1 MNISDEEGQDQDTE
15 EYPAAPYDGNEAPQQ
30 GAFNQDSQNQQ
41 PLTQSVSKTLTALE
55 RTAQLRKSKGMHQSY
70 EDPADVHI
78 LDNGSPT
85 RSKFTNRN
93 HRMTEAGHN
102 RKRINLGER
111 MPVRG
116 EESVVMSV
124 DVTYQNYEEMK

>member
-1 MNISDEEGQDQDTE
+1 M
-15 EYPAAPYDGNEAPQQ
+15 
-30 GAFNQDSQNQQ
+30 
-41 PLTQSVSKTLTALE
+41 TQSVSKTLTALE
-55 RTAQLRKSKGMHQSY
+55 RTAQLRKSKGMNQSY
-70 EDPADVHI
+70 EDPADIHI
-78 LDNGSPT
+78 LDNGTS